1 MPWIYTN
8 TRNISAPVLTTV
20 PTSQARIR
28 TVTINIPTSVNEG
41 EVTIDVDIIGGSVTA
56 GVFTAYE
63 HNYGLRFSGAEA
75 KSILSGGLG
84 AALETHILAAA
95 RSINKL
101 PPGSVA

>member
-8 TRNISAPVLTTV
+8 TRNVSAPVLTTV

-63 HNYGLRFSGAEA
+63 HNYGLRFTGAEA
-75 KSILSGGLG
+75 KSILSGGL
-84 AALETHILAAA
+84 ASALETSILTALKTAG
-95 RSINKL
+95 KL